1 MPATVLQSCTVF
13 LASRSPMVATAC
25 CSRCLSLFLWNERC
39 CFSRARTLSVFLCGF
54 PISPPAH
61 VFSHLFLPLQGNGES
76 DELLVS
82 GLPGRKLPP
91 ALRNRMPVEATG
103 HEAAALHG
111 DEKPLVIR
119 ALETAAFGDQ
129 LDDEDGA

>member
-1 MPATVLQSCTVF
+1 MLIFPHRWLLFS
-13 LASRSPMVATAC
+13 
-25 CSRCLSLFLWNERC
+25 LS
-39 CFSRARTLSVFLCGF
+39 
-54 PISPPAH
+54 II
-61 VFSHLFLPLQGNGES
+61 PLQGNGDS

-82 GLPGRKLPP
+82 GLAGRKLPL

-129 LDDEDGA
+129 LDDEDGAWAWDIVLMSCVDLPDAVDLPRAAVL